1 MKITLSREEVEK
13 IILDYANKIVESYGF
28 NEVVSSTYRDLPAT
42 IEVVKSEPKE
52 VQEWTQHFLR
62 EYAPCI
68 A

>member
-13 IILDYANKIVESYGF
+13 IILDYANKVVEGYGF

-52 VQEWTQHFLR
+52 VQE
-62 EYAPCI
+62 
-68 A
+68 